1 MEENK
6 NQEYQ
11 EEKGKGVDPMAIISY
26 IGPLCLIP
34 YFTKGS
40 DDFVKFHA
48 KQGLILFI
56 FEALTWLI
64 FRILPFWWWYL
75 MNIVSLVWIAFT
87 IIGIINVVNKQKKEL
102 PIIGGLAGKI
112 KS

>member
-6 NQEYQ
+6 NQEHQ
-11 EEKGKGVDPMAIISY
+11 EHKEKGVDPMAIISY
-26 IGPLCLIP
+26 LGPLCLIP

-75 MNIVSLVWIAFT
+75 MNIVSLVWLAFT

-102 PIIGGLAGKI
+102 PIIGSLAGKI